1 MEDKTIISIEQS
13 GNKFSGELSWD
24 ASIGDLLD
32 AFFGLCVCLTYH
44 PKSIEKEMVE
54 YLQDK
59 GYSVDK
65 VEDEN

>member
-1 MEDKTIISIEQS
+1 MKDKTIISIEQN

-24 ASIGDLLD
+24 VSIGDLFD

-44 PKSIEKEMVE
+44 PKSIENTMVE
-54 YLQDK
+54 YLQGK

-65 VEDEN
+65 VVNED